1 MNWWQYLLLVNI
13 YLLLFYGFYVLLLR
27 KETFFQLNRLYLV
40 SAALLSFMIP
50 VIQADWVQNLFITQ
64 QVKYTLY
71 SSPVLVYHFKP
82 VEESPISIG
91 EVLFIMYIAGTV
103 FLSGRLIW
111 QLFKLKKVISQPH
124 SPVSYSFFKTV
135 KLNADGEANEAIATH
150 EDVHAKQWHSADVL
164 LVELVMIINWFNPIV
179 YFYRRAIKH
188 IHEFIA
194 DRHAVEAGTDKAD
207 YAMLLL
213 SQTFNTPTHG
223 LVNSFFNKSLLKERI
238 IMLQKN
244 KSHRTA
250 LIKYGLS
257 APLFILMMVLS
268 SATINN
274 SDTITVINTK
284 ADKVFS
290 TPASKV
296 TEITIDEPPKPE
308 RPVAA
313 ADTSPV
319 YTAVARLPEFPG
331 GLEAFGKF
339 LSTNIKYPAAA
350 REQRIQGR
358 VIITFIVEKDGSLSS
373 ERIVRG
379 ITDDLNN
386 EALRVIKLSPNWKP
400 GMQGNRPVRTQY
412 SVPISFTL
420 APSDDTTKTTAP
432 ARFSIASA
440 QPGSDPV
447 FTSVE
452 QVPEFNG
459 GLEAFGKFL
468 MTNLR
473 YPKAARDNNVQGRV
487 IITFVVEKDGALSNM
502 KVVRGIGSGCDEEA
516 VRVLS
521 ISPAWKPGIQ
531 NGKPVKVQY
540 SVPIN
545 FTLADDR
552 SAKPGENKTGAVTNP
567 SNANQVIYTG
577 RVITDTTKSHII
589 LGDGYNSKSAP
600 LIIIDGVV
608 LAQGSSFDKIN
619 PNDIEQINVIK
630 DKTAIAIYGDKAVN
644 GVVLVT
650 TKTAAKKKAAAASAV
665 KTTN

>member
-82 VEESPISIG
+82 IEESPISIG
-91 EVLFIMYIAGTV
+91 EVLFIIYAAGIV
-103 FLSGRLIW
+103 FLSLRLIW
-111 QLFKLKKVISQPH
+111 QLFKLKKVISQPQ
-124 SPVSYSFFKTV
+124 SQVSYSFFKTV

-213 SQTFNTPTHG
+213 SQTFNTPSHN

-244 KSHRTA
+244 KSHRIT

-296 TEITIDEPPKPE
+296 AEITIDEPLKLE
-308 RPVAA
+308 RQVVA

-331 GLEAFGKF
+331 GL
-339 LSTNIKYPAAA
+339 
-350 REQRIQGR
+350 
-358 VIITFIVEKDGSLSS
+358 
-373 ERIVRG
+373 
-379 ITDDLNN
+379 
-386 EALRVIKLSPNWKP
+386 
-400 GMQGNRPVRTQY
+400 
-412 SVPISFTL
+412 
-420 APSDDTTKTTAP
+420 
-432 ARFSIASA
+432 
-440 QPGSDPV
+440 
-447 FTSVE
+447 
-452 QVPEFNG
+452 
-459 GLEAFGKFL
+459 
-468 MTNLR
+468 
-473 YPKAARDNNVQGRV
+473 
-487 IITFVVEKDGALSNM
+487 GALVNFY
-502 KVVRGIGSGCDEEA
+502 
-516 VRVLS
+516 L
-521 ISPAWKPGIQ
+521 
-531 NGKPVKVQY
+531 
-540 SVPIN
+540 PI
-545 FTLADDR
+545 
-552 SAKPGENKTGAVTNP
+552 
-567 SNANQVIYTG
+567 
-577 RVITDTTKSHII
+577 
-589 LGDGYNSKSAP
+589 
-600 LIIIDGVV
+600 
-608 LAQGSSFDKIN
+608 
-619 PNDIEQINVIK
+619 
-630 DKTAIAIYGDKAVN
+630 
-644 GVVLVT
+644 
-650 TKTAAKKKAAAASAV
+650 
-665 KTTN
+665 

>member
-1 MNWWQYLLLVNI
+1 MSWWQYLLLVNI

-82 VEESPISIG
+82 IEESPISIG
-91 EVLFIMYIAGTV
+91 EVLFIIYAVGIV
-103 FLSGRLIW
+103 FLSLRLIW
-111 QLFKLKKVISQPH
+111 QLFKLKKVISQPQ
-124 SPVSYSFFKTV
+124 SQVSYSFFKTV
-135 KLNADGEANEAIATH
+135 KLNTDGEANEAIATH

-213 SQTFNTPTHG
+213 SQTFNTPSHN

-238 IMLQKN
+238 ITLQKN
-244 KSHRTA
+244 KSHRIK

-257 APLFILMMVLS
+257 APLFILMMAPS

-296 TEITIDEPPKPE
+296 AEITIDEPLKPE
-308 RPVAA
+308 RQVVA

-331 GLEAFGKF
+331 GLGAFGKF
-339 LSTNIKYPAAA
+339 LSTNIKYPATA
-350 REQRIQGR
+350 REQKIQGR
-358 VIITFIVEKDGSLSS
+358 VIITFVVEKDGTLSN
-373 ERIVRG
+373 ERVVKG

-400 GMQGNRPVRTQY
+400 GMQGNRSVRTQY

-432 ARFSIASA
+432 VTFSIASA
-440 QPGSDPV
+440 QSGSDPV

-452 QVPEFNG
+452 QVPEFKG

-473 YPKAARDNNVQGRV
+473 YPKVARDNNVQGRV
-487 IITFVVEKDGALSNM
+487 VITFVVEKDGSLSNM

-516 VRVLS
+516 LRVLS

-540 SVPIN
+540 SVPIS
-545 FTLADDR
+545 FTLADDK
-552 SAKPGENKTGAVTNP
+552 SAKPGENKTGAVENP
-567 SNANQVIYTG
+567 SGANQVIYTG
-577 RVITDTTKSHII
+577 KVVVDTTKSPII
-589 LGDGYNSKSAP
+589 LRDRYNSKSAP
-600 LIIIDGVV
+600 LVIIDGV
-608 LAQGSSFDKIN
+608 AQGQGAPLNRIN
-619 PNDIEQINVIK
+619 PNDIEQINVLK
-630 DKTAIAIYGDKAVN
+630 DKNTVAIYGDKAAN
-644 GVVLVT
+644 GVILIT
-650 TKTAAKKKAAAASAV
+650 TKTAAKQKAAA
-665 KTTN
+665 KGN

>member
-1 MNWWQYLLLVNI
+1 MSWWQYLLLVNI

-50 VIQADWVQNLFITQ
+50 VIQANWVQSLFITQ

-71 SSPVLVYHFKP
+71 SSTVSVYHFKP
-82 VEESPISIG
+82 IEESPVSIG
-91 EVLFIMYIAGTV
+91 QVLFLVYVVGIA

-111 QLFKLKKVISQPH
+111 QLFKLKKVISQPE
-124 SPVSYSFFKTV
+124 SPVSYSFFKKI

-213 SQTFNTPTHG
+213 SQTFHTPTHD

-244 KSHRTA
+244 NSHRMA

-274 SDTITVINTK
+274 SDTISVINTN

-296 TEITIDEPPKPE
+296 TEITIDEPPNVDE
-308 RPVAA
+308 RLV
-313 ADTSPV
+313 ADTTPV
-319 YTAVARLPEFPG
+319 YTAVARVPEFPG

-339 LSTNIKYPAAA
+339 LASNIKYPATA
-350 REQRIQGR
+350 REQKIQGR
-358 VIITFIVEKDGSLSS
+358 VIITFVVEKDGSLSN
-373 ERIVRG
+373 ERVVRG

-386 EALRVIKLSPNWKP
+386 EALRVIKLSPHWQP
-400 GMQGNRPVRTQY
+400 GMQNNRKVRVQY
-412 SVPISFTL
+412 SVPINFAL
-420 APSDDTTKTTAP
+420 APDADTTKAVTPT
-432 ARFSIASA
+432 FSIASA
-440 QPGSDPV
+440 QSGSDPV

-452 QVPEFNG
+452 QVPEFKG

-468 MTNLR
+468 ATNMK

-487 IITFVVEKDGALSNM
+487 IITFVVEKDGSLSNM

-516 VRVLS
+516 VRVLG

-540 SVPIN
+540 SVPIS
-545 FTLADDR
+545 FTLADDK

-577 RVITDTTKSHII
+577 RVINDTTKSHII

-600 LIIIDGVV
+600 LIIIDGVA
-608 LAQGSSFDKIN
+608 LALGTSLNKIN
-619 PNDIEQINVIK
+619 PNDIEQINVLK
-630 DKTAIAIYGDKAVN
+630 DKTAIAIYGEKAAN

-650 TKTAAKKKAAAASAV
+650 TKTAAKKKAAAA
-665 KTTN
+665 KTAN